1 MSTTAAFE
9 YTEVPEVVAS
19 YLKAHVVQDYA
30 TAVTYLAEDVT
41 VLDDGHTLQGRDETL
56 AAFDASAQQFEVTT
70 TLHSV
75 SKPADDVWEVGTH
88 LSGNFPGGEVDLRM
102 IFTVVDTAIQK
113 LEITV

>member
-1 MSTTAAFE
+1 MSTTRAFD
-9 YTEVPEVVAS
+9 YAEVPEVVGN
-19 YLKAHVVQDYA
+19 YLKAHIVQDYA

-56 AAFDASAQQFEVTT
+56 KAFDASAQQFEVTT
-70 TLHSV
+70 TLNSV
-75 SKPADDVWEVGTH
+75 SKPSDDVWEVSTH

-102 IFTVVDTAIQK
+102 IFTVLDDTIQE